1 MERVRQDQFDFG
13 QISDIG
19 GIFEHI
25 QNHSLD
31 GRLSPDRHKNRSRQS
46 DSVERYL
53 SDSRISFLLEYL
65 EVEFI
70 HRFIA
75 KLKRMNL

>member
-1 MERVRQDQFDFG
+1 MECIRQNQFDLR

-19 GIFEHI
+19 GILEHI
-25 QNHSLD
+25 EDHSLD
-31 GRLSPDRHKNRSRQS
+31 GRLGSDRHKNRSRQS
-46 DSVERYL
+46 DSVQRYL

-70 HRFIA
+70 HTKKER
-75 KLKRMNL
+75 